1 MTRCMRAYPMKY
13 VAPTNLALLLC
24 VVGAGAHAFG
34 QESIR
39 YQVRPGVQVQPG
51 TPDGPDTRFQEAE
64 AKLSS
69 GTYDPA
75 ADALLLGTEKFTKAL
90 FHVPSL
96 KFQRAVT
103 ERVPAGPRRGDV
115 LIVEWTLQEQF
126 GKGSI
131 ILTDTPYF
139 SAFVLRVSECQIHS
153 QAGLTTFLDSLI
165 SVGRQTTPLPGPDLP
180 GRMSVS
186 MNSPAITWFNGWTIP
201 YSPYPSIADFGFS
214 ALLVGTEWVLEFR
227 VGRSRSSSFY
237 PVPPWVPERFP
248 PLSELIKS
256 WSSDR
261 IHNEIGNPV
270 KPFEGA
276 PDFTADR
283 DRILMGELASRG
295 LAPAQVTEF
304 LTKGPATAD
313 GYSQRLSLLIAGF
326 AAAGMSFEKQYFTP
340 TLATYDHIGP
350 VAGAAVTVLFRAA
363 SAAGHG
369 CSPKVESQALAEI
382 KKGIFLQGP
391 INYAAVCSSSPETL
405 AALEV
410 ANMPTGDLEKSKE
423 FATRQIRNRIDR
435 TRKGI
440 PQKKSAQIQ

>member
-1 MTRCMRAYPMKY
+1 MKR
-13 VAPTNLALLLC
+13 VAPTNLILLLC

-39 YQVRPGVQVQPG
+39 YQVRPGVQLHPG

-64 AKLSS
+64 AKLSI

-75 ADALLLGTEKFTKAL
+75 AGALLEGTEKFTKAL
-90 FHVPSL
+90 FHLPSL
-96 KFQRAVT
+96 KLQRAVT
-103 ERVPAGPRRGDV
+103 ERVPAGRQRGDV
-115 LIVEWTLQEQF
+115 LVAEWTVEEQF
-126 GKGSI
+126 GRGSI
-131 ILTDTPYF
+131 ILTDTPYYSKF
-139 SAFVLRVSECQIHS
+139 ALRLSDCQIRS
-153 QAGLTTFLDSLI
+153 QAELTTFLDSLI

-186 MNSPAITWFNGWTIP
+186 MNSPAITWFDGRTIP
-201 YSPYPSIADFGFS
+201 YSPYPFIADFGFS
-214 ALLVGTEWVLEFR
+214 ALLVGKEWLLEFR

-261 IHNEIGNPV
+261 VRNEIGNPV

-304 LTKGPATAD
+304 LTNGPATAD
-313 GYSQRLSLLIAGF
+313 GYGQRLSLLIGGF

-350 VAGAAVTVLFRAA
+350 VADGAVTVLFRAA

-369 CSPKVESQALAEI
+369 CSQEFESQAFAEI

-405 AALEV
+405 AALE
-410 ANMPTGDLEKSKE
+410 AADMPAGDLERSKE
-423 FATRQIRNRIDR
+423 FAARQIRNRIEHP
-435 TRKGI
+435 RKRI